1 MHKNH
6 ILQISDHGRYD
17 YYTDKNNAIKKTSEN
32 KALLTPAF
40 GLIFETKPL
49 HKSEKKSEL
58 KWLINIDNFFQ
69 IRENRSSFSGDDWF
83 LDLIL
88 DAVCLCITD
97 NE

>member
-49 HKSEKKSEL
+49 HKSEKK
-58 KWLINIDNFFQ
+58 I
-69 IRENRSSFSGDDWF
+69 
-83 LDLIL
+83 
-88 DAVCLCITD
+88 
-97 NE
+97 